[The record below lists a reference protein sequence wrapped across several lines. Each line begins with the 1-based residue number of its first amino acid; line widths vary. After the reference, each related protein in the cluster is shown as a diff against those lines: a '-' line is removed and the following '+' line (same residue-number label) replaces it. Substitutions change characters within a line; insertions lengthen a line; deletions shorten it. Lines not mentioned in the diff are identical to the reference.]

1 MPHLTVGHDCRPL
14 DRYQAIYSFPL
25 DDHVRGSEREP
36 GLALGGTIVRQ
47 GPCTVA
53 IPVTA
58 QKPEKIHLARME
70 NLLRSLHML
79 ARHQPATEFKQQAA
93 GRPERRYHTGFTRFS
108 QGKALLHLV
117 HEPPEQ
123 RPSPARQLFDLGPG
137 RDAHLTCR
145 LAWVA
150 IVRGVEHAAHLVE
163 DVARVIAPAWIDDIS
178 FIHGTMAK
186 ISKKSCEFM
195 PERRMRG

>member
-1 MPHLTVGHDCRPL
+1 
-14 DRYQAIYSFPL
+14 
-25 DDHVRGSEREP
+25 
-36 GLALGGTIVRQ
+36 
-47 GPCTVA
+47 
-53 IPVTA
+53 
-58 QKPEKIHLARME
+58 
-70 NLLRSLHML
+70 ML

-150 IVRGVEHAAHLVE
+150 IVRGVDPTWLRESSVKTEIIRPYGE
-163 DVARVIAPAWIDDIS
+163 DLFR
-178 FIHGTMAK
+178 
-186 ISKKSCEFM
+186 
-195 PERRMRG
+195 

>member
-1 MPHLTVGHDCRPL
+1 MC
-14 DRYQAIYSFPL
+14 
-25 DDHVRGSEREP
+25 
-36 GLALGGTIVRQ
+36 Q

-58 QKPEKIHLARME
+58 QKAEKIHLTQVE
-70 NLLRSLHML
+70 NLLRSLNMP
-79 ARHQPATEFKQQAA
+79 ARRQPATEFKQQAA

-108 QGKALLHLV
+108 QGKAPLRLA

-123 RPSPARQLFDLGPG
+123 RPSPARQMFDLGPG
-137 RDAHLTCR
+137 SRAHLAWR

-150 IVRGVEHAAHLVE
+150 ILRGVEHAAHLVE
-163 DVARVIAPAWIDDIS
+163 DVARVTVPAWIDVIS
-178 FIHGTMAK
+178 FIHGAMAK

-195 PERRMRG
+195 SARRV